1 MRIAKVL
8 IREKW
13 VVGRIKT
20 VLCPPITYK
29 IVLGHPSLIGP
40 CCCLA
45 QPETPA
51 VAYFVAFHRLIGI
64 QLSTRQVQQLAPGW
78 LFGVVHISI
87 MNNTLMTEPSC
98 GYMMWHAQEGHD
110 CPKLALNQLG
120 LFTMFDLK
128 LSQSPLR
135 ICKQIKSSLQEV

>member
-20 VLCPPITYK
+20 VLCPPPITYK

-40 CCCLA
+40 CCCPA

-51 VAYFVAFHRLIGI
+51 VAYFV
-64 QLSTRQVQQLAPGW
+64 VQQLAPGW

-98 GYMMWHAQEGHD
+98 SYMM
-110 CPKLALNQLG
+110 
-120 LFTMFDLK
+120 
-128 LSQSPLR
+128 
-135 ICKQIKSSLQEV
+135 